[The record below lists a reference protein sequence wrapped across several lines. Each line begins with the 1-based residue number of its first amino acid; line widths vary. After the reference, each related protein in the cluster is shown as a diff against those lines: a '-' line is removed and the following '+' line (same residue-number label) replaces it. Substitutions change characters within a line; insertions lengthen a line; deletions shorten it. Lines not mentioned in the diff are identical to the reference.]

1 MTFDGKT
8 APASASA
15 SATTSGVPGNAD
27 AQTRAAHDSTPP
39 PKLVEFMMQSWAPP
53 AEVSVVPYPHADRTR
68 ARRQRLGQQYPGEVL
83 IIPSGVL
90 KVRSNDEYY
99 PFRACSD
106 FVYLTGHQD
115 PDSVLV
121 MVPEPGGEAGGEHAS
136 HRAVLFVDPNPGK
149 RDITFFTD
157 RIKGELWEGPRL
169 GVPGCA
175 ARYQLEDTRPLAE
188 LRAFLDETVRPASG
202 AAPRLRVLRGH
213 AAELEGWIGGPAD
226 EAQRAADR
234 DFGVFLSEARLC
246 KDQGEIAEL
255 RAAIDLTKQGFEDVI
270 RGLRTA
276 TNERELENAFF
287 ARARLTGNGTG
298 YQTIVAAGAHAC
310 TLHWRKNDGPVRRGE
325 LLLLDGGVENK
336 ALYTAD
342 ITRVLPVTGKFSPE
356 QREVYQLVLAAQRAA
371 LATVAP
377 GVDFMEPNKR
387 AMSVLAHGLER
398 LGILPCSAEEALKEE
413 HQFYKRYSLHNIS
426 HMLGLDV
433 HDCAKARAEVY
444 KYGPLQPGM
453 VLTIEPGIYFQLD
466 DLTVP
471 ERYRGIGVRIEDDV
485 LVTESSYENLSAH
498 LPTDPD
504 EVERWM
510 AEVWSRPA

>member
-8 APASASA
+8 AGAPGAAASA
-15 SATTSGVPGNAD
+15 GVPEGSD

-53 AEVSVVPYPHADRTR
+53 AEVSVVPYPHADSTR
-68 ARRQRLGQQYPGEVL
+68 ARRQRLSQQYPGEVL
-83 IIPSGVL
+83 VIPSGVL

-121 MVPEPGGEAGGEHAS
+121 MVPTEASAGGAAG

-175 ARYQLEDTRPLAE
+175 ARYLIEDTRPLPE

-202 AAPRLRVLRGH
+202 EAPPLRVLRGH
-213 AAELEGWIGGPAD
+213 AAELEGWLERGGD
-226 EAQRAADR
+226 EEKTAQRAADR

-246 KDQGEIAEL
+246 KDKGEIAEL
-255 RAAIDLTKQGFEDVI
+255 RGAIDLTKQGFEDVI

-276 TNERELENAFF
+276 QNERELENAFF

-342 ITRVLPVTGKFSPE
+342 ITRVLPVTGTFSAE
-356 QREVYQLVLAAQRAA
+356 QREVYELVLAAQRAA

-387 AMSVLAHGLER
+387 AMHVLAHGLEKM
-398 LGILPCSAEEALKEE
+398 GILPCSAEEALKEE

-444 KYGPLQPGM
+444 KYGPLLPGM

-485 LVTESSYENLSAH
+485 LVTETGYENLSAH
-498 LPTDPD
+498 IPTDPD
-504 EVERWM
+504 AVERWM
-510 AEVWSRPA
+510 AEVWARPTT

>member
-8 APASASA
+8 QQAPAAS
-15 SATTSGVPGNAD
+15 D
-27 AQTRAAHDSTPP
+27 AQSRAAHDSTPP
-39 PKLVEFMMQSWAPP
+39 PKLVEFMMQSWAP
-53 AEVSVVPYPHADRTR
+53 AEEVRVIPYPHADSTR
-68 ARRQRLGQQYPGEVL
+68 ARRQRVGQQYPGEVL
-83 IIPSGVL
+83 VIPSGVL

-121 MVPEPGGEAGGEHAS
+121 LVPNDGAD
-136 HRAVLFVDPNPGK
+136 HRPVLFVDPNPGK

-175 ARYQLEDTRPLAE
+175 ARYQIEDTRPLAE
-188 LRAFLDETVRPASG
+188 LRAFLEETAKPA
-202 AAPRLRVLRGH
+202 PKLRVLRGH
-213 AAELEGWIGGPAD
+213 AAELEGWIDRSSD
-226 EAQRAADR
+226 EQRAADR
-234 DFGVFLSEARLC
+234 DFGVFLSELRLC
-246 KDQGEIAEL
+246 KDKGEIAEL
-255 RAAIDLTKQGFEDVI
+255 RGAIDLTKRGFEDVI

-276 TNERELENAFF
+276 QNERELENAFF
-287 ARARLTGNGTG
+287 ANARLTGNGTG

-310 TLHWRKNDGPVRRGE
+310 TLHWRKNDGPVRQGE

-342 ITRVLPVTGKFSPE
+342 ITRVLPVTGTFSPE
-356 QREVYQLVLAAQRAA
+356 QRQVYELVLAAQRAA

-377 GVDFMEPNKR
+377 GVDFMEPNKS
-387 AMSVLAHGLER
+387 AMKVLAHGLEK
-398 LGILPCSAEEALKEE
+398 LGILPCSSEEALKEE

-471 ERYRGIGVRIEDDV
+471 EKYRGIGVRIEDDV
-485 LVTESSYENLSAH
+485 LVTETGYDNLSAH
-498 LPTDPD
+498 IPTDPD

-510 AEVWSRPA
+510 AEVWARPAH